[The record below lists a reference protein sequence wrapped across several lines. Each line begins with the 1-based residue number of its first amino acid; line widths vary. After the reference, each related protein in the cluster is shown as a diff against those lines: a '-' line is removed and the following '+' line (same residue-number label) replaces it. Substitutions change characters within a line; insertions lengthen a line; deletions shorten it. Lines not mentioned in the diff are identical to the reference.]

1 MAKRPEETQPDD
13 VRTLTYLIYDSETGD
28 LVHGHKAVVLPF
40 GEAPGEEELQKEA
53 LGLAAEATGRE
64 VEGLRTTVLS
74 EEEFEKLEPGAQYHV
89 DPKSERLEKR
99 TDSESAA

>member
-13 VRTLTYLIYDSETGD
+13 VRTHTYLIYDPETGN

-40 GEAPGEEELQKEA
+40 GEAPGEDELQKEA
-53 LGLAAEATGRE
+53 LDLAAEATGRK
-64 VEGLRTTVLS
+64 VEGLRTIVLS
-74 EEEFEKLEPGAQYHV
+74 EEEFEKLEPGVQYRV
-89 DPKSERLEKR
+89 DPKSERLER